1 MAMLLQDV
9 KYGAYDRNPSDNA
22 YSFDSYAEGID
33 LLARVFAK
41 YYLNPNGTKI
51 YNGEIATGSHYNGP
65 NLTGV
70 NKKYASDTNW
80 ANSVYKWMKYLY
92 NKL

>member
-1 MAMLLQDV
+1 M
-9 KYGAYDRNPSDNA
+9 
-22 YSFDSYAEGID
+22 
-33 LLARVFAK
+33 FAK